1 VGRSPNPATR
11 ESPTRGIGRPEHQPK
26 EEKRHGPTIVSN
38 RASKTT
44 ARGAVSPDTIPASF
58 CWGNRGSKMG
68 GLQIADF
75 SYPSSTTGRPM
86 TAVDLIDQAARHSGA
101 RQPRIG

>member
-1 VGRSPNPATR
+1 VWAAPRTPPQESRRR
-11 ESPTRGIGRPEHQPK
+11 EASGARCTSQK
-26 EEKRHGPTIVSN
+26 KRHGPTIVSN
-38 RASKTT
+38 RASKTA

-75 SYPSSTTGRPM
+75 SYSSSTTGRPM